1 MSDNQLNFR
10 VATFEDAEPLKELI
24 QAAFRAED
32 TREGWVGLADLA
44 AGFTMDVNEVKERIS
59 SPISEVLIASN
70 AENKYLGCV
79 AVSKHG
85 ENVARVSW
93 VAVDQKSHRG
103 GIGRKVLEHA
113 EEFSRQTWGVKTMG
127 LNALSTRGPL
137 IEWYERRGYK
147 KTGELSP
154 FPVAAINGRALPEG
168 LCFVEM
174 EKEVQ

>member
-1 MSDNQLNFR
+1 MSDNLLNFR
-10 VATFEDAEPLKELI
+10 VATIEDAGPLKELI

-32 TREGWVGLADLA
+32 SREGWVGLADLA

-59 SPISEVLIASN
+59 NPSSEVLVASDSD
-70 AENKYLGCV
+70 NKYLGCV
-79 AVSKHG
+79 GVSKHD
-85 ENVARVSW
+85 ENMARVSW
-93 VAVDQKSHRG
+93 LAVDQNSHRG

-113 EEFSRQTWGVKTMG
+113 EEYSRQTWGVKVIG
-127 LNALSTRGPL
+127 LNALSARGPL
-137 IEWYERRGYK
+137 IEWYGRRGYK

-154 FPVAAINGRALPEG
+154 FPVAAVNGRALPEG

>member
-10 VATFEDAEPLKELI
+10 VATLEDAEPLKELI

-32 TREGWVGLADLA
+32 SREGWVGLADLA

-59 SPISEVLIASN
+59 SPTSEVLIASN
-70 AENKYLGCV
+70 AESKYLGCV

-113 EEFSRQTWGVKTMG
+113 EEYSRQTWGSRSWGSM
-127 LNALSTRGPL
+127 LSRPGGPL
-137 IEWYERRGYK
+137 LRGTAGGGIRRLG
-147 KTGELSP
+147 S
-154 FPVAAINGRALPEG
+154 
-168 LCFVEM
+168 
-174 EKEVQ
+174 